1 MRFLYSMLLCALC
14 LPVAAGATTHTISNS
29 GTSFTPA
36 TLSINLGDTVVFSL
50 GTTHN
55 AVEVSQATWNSNGNT
70 PLAGGFSLPFGGGTV
85 VPTATGTYYYVCSP
99 HASLGMKG
107 TITVTSTTISTGT
120 IASASHCKGVAFNVP
135 FTITGSFNAGNT
147 FTAQLSDATGGFGTP
162 RTIGTLSGTSSGQIS
177 ATIPA
182 VVTAGTGYRVR
193 VVSSDPSVTGSDN
206 GSDLTV
212 LDVPVATITPAGP
225 TAFCEGSSVQLDAPA
240 GAGLTYTWRRDGS
253 VITGAGGASYTATV
267 AGQYTVEVSNGAC
280 AATSSAQRVIVYP
293 ADPTTLAWTGNIDS
307 DWSTIGN
314 WDNPCAVP
322 SAGDTVV
329 IGPGVTPPSSA
340 PAIALGTLT
349 LNNVSGLSLAGS
361 LEISGDLTLSAGSI
375 SLGNADLVLGPA
387 ADINGAG
394 TTRFIITDGSGEL
407 RLQGIGI
414 GGRTGVVLFPVGN
427 TAGSYT
433 PVILQNG
440 GFLDAFGVRVA
451 AGVLDGGNAGTSIGS
466 DVVGKT
472 WFITEQTAG
481 GSNASMT
488 FEWSAG
494 DELTAFDRSL
504 CYVAHHDGSDWQ
516 QLQSLGASAGSDPY
530 QRAVSGVT
538 SFSPFAIGDGGSPL
552 PVEYRTLSAEVH
564 GSTIA
569 IRWETERE
577 INSRG
582 FAVERSRMTQGPW
595 SAVAFLDSRGDASR
609 SAMYEYIDVP
619 PAAGSWYYRLRQQDM
634 DGSTELSPVLHA
646 ELGTPAA
653 AGSIAIEAVWPNPL
667 RHSTAGDVTVRFRSP
682 EGGLAL
688 LTLHDILGRHIATIH
703 ENVMAGI
710 STAVRFNTASLA
722 PGLYFFRLRS
732 EGTAVH
738 SRLAIE

>member
-1 MRFLYSMLLCALC
+1 MRFIYSMLLCALC
-14 LPVAAGATTHTISNS
+14 LTVAAGATTHTISNS
-29 GTSFTPA
+29 GTSFSPA

-50 GTTHN
+50 DPSHN

-70 PLAGGFSLPFGGGTV
+70 PLSGGFSVSFGGGTV
-85 VPTATGTYYYVCSP
+85 VLTATGTYYYVCSP

-135 FTITGSFNAGNT
+135 FTVSGTFNAGNI

-193 VVSSDPSVTGSDN
+193 VVSSNPAVTGSDN

-225 TAFCEGSSVQLDAPA
+225 TAFCEGLSVQLDAPA
-240 GAGLTYTWRRDGS
+240 GAGLTYTWRRDGN
-253 VITGAGGASYTATV
+253 VITGAGGASYTATL
-267 AGQYTVEVSNGAC
+267 AGQYTVEVSNGSC

-293 ADPTTLAWTGNIDS
+293 ANPTTLAWTGNIDS
-307 DWSTIGN
+307 DWSTVGN

-329 IGPGVTPPSSA
+329 IGPGVTPPASV
-340 PAIALGTLT
+340 PAIALGKLT
-349 LNNVSGLSLAGS
+349 LNNAGGLPLSGT
-361 LEISGDLTLSAGSI
+361 LEISGMLSLSAGSI
-375 SLGNADLVLGPA
+375 TLGNADLVLGPA
-387 ADINGAG
+387 AGISGAG
-394 TTRFIITDGSGEL
+394 ATQCIITDGTGEL
-407 RLQGIGI
+407 RVQGIGV
-414 GGRTGVVLFPVGN
+414 GGRTGAVLFPVGS

-433 PVILQNG
+433 PLILQNG
-440 GFLDAFGVRVA
+440 GFSDAFGVRVA
-451 AGVLDGGNAGTSIGS
+451 AGVLDGGSTGSAISS

-481 GSNASMT
+481 GSNAALT
-488 FEWSAG
+488 FEWSAA
-494 DELTAFDRSL
+494 DELPAFDRGL

-516 QLQSLGASAGSDPY
+516 QLQVLGASTGAGPW
-530 QRAVSGVT
+530 QRAVTGVT

-564 GSTIA
+564 GDAIA

-577 INSRG
+577 VNSRG
-582 FAVERSRMTQGPW
+582 FAVERGRTPQGPW
-595 SAVAFLDSRGDASR
+595 SDVAFLDSRGDENRTA
-609 SAMYEYIDVP
+609 AYEHIDVP

-634 DGSTELSPVLHA
+634 DGRTERSPVLHA
-646 ELGTPAA
+646 HIGTVAA
-653 AGSIAIEAVWPNPL
+653 AGTAIEAVWPNPL
-667 RHSTAGDVTVRFRSP
+667 RHSATRDVTIRFRAP

-688 LTLHDILGRHIATIH
+688 LTLHDILGRRVATIH
-703 ENVMAGI
+703 EDVTAGVN
-710 STAVRFNTASLA
+710 TAVRFNTASLS
-722 PGLYFFRLRS
+722 PGLYFFRLQS
-732 EGTAVH
+732 EGTAAF